1 MSKTQQL
8 AQLLRQAIEQGQL
21 RPGDRMPS
29 LRRLCQDHAVSLT
42 TAQRAYAELERQGL
56 LQALPRSG
64 FRVCAVPAG
73 SRQPEAHADGALRME
88 HLTAALPMPWGCPFI
103 NPALINTTP
112 MNRAL
117 SRALQDYRAALSST
131 PLEGFDGLRRELGL
145 HYLSQGIALAGDEL
159 LITCGGMEALT
170 LAMRAAVS
178 ASGSQSMVVVTP
190 AFPAA
195 LEQLR
200 HLGIAMLPAALSE
213 QGCLDLGALEDT
225 LRQQR
230 PAGIVLMANFQH
242 PTGLLMPE
250 AHKRALVALAEQ
262 YRVCIIEDDTYRE
275 LYLGKQAAAPLKAYD
290 RSGTVLH
297 CSSFSKS
304 LAPGYRVGWIAAGRL
319 SDTVRGLKL
328 CSSLGTPLPSQ
339 MALARLLATGQHGD
353 MLTRLRASLRNRR
366 DAMQQQIRESFPAGS
381 RLLQPEGGYFQWVI
395 LPEGL
400 DSAALLPL
408 AIEQGI
414 HYAPA
419 TLFHPQPVPANAL
432 RLNFSFFDPLQQ
444 RGGIALLGALLAQA
458 QQAG

>member
-1 MSKTQQL
+1 MSKTQHL
-8 AQLLRQAIEQGQL
+8 AQLFRQAIEQGQL
-21 RPGDRMPS
+21 HAGDRMPS
-29 LRRLCQDHAVSLT
+29 LRRLCQDHGVSLT

-64 FRVCAVPAG
+64 FRVCPQPLPARSTAAEPG
-73 SRQPEAHADGALRME
+73 QSLRME
-88 HLTAALPMPWGCPFI
+88 HLTTALPMPWGCPFI
-103 NPALINTTP
+103 NPALINTTQ

-117 SRALQDYRAALSST
+117 SRALQDYRSALSST
-131 PLEGFDGLRRELGL
+131 PVEGFDGLRRELGL

-178 ASGSQSMVVVTP
+178 ASGSHSMVVVTP

-195 LEQLR
+195 LDQLH
-200 HLGIAMLPAALSE
+200 HLGITILPAALSE
-213 QGCLDLGALEDT
+213 DGCLDLAALDLT
-225 LRQQR
+225 LQQQR

-250 AHKRALVALAEQ
+250 AQKRALVALAERH
-262 YRVCIIEDDTYRE
+262 RVCIIEDDTYRE
-275 LYLGKQAAAPLKAYD
+275 LYFGKQGAAPLKAYD
-290 RSGTVLH
+290 RSGNVLH

-319 SDTVRGLKL
+319 SNTVRGLKL

-353 MLTRLRASLRNRR
+353 MLERLRASLRGRR
-366 DAMQQQIRESFPAGS
+366 DVMQQQIRESFPVGS

-395 LPEGL
+395 LPEGM

-414 HYAPA
+414 HYAPSA
-419 TLFHPQPVPANAL
+419 LFYPQQAPANAL
-432 RLNFSFFDPLQQ
+432 RLNFSFFDPLHQ
-444 RGGIALLGALLAQA
+444 RDGIALLGALLGQA
-458 QQAG
+458 LP

>member
-1 MSKTQQL
+1 MSKTLQL
-8 AQLLRQAIEQGQL
+8 AQLFRHAIEQGQL
-21 RPGDRMPS
+21 RAGDRLPS
-29 LRRLCQDHAVSLT
+29 LRRLCQDHGVSLT

-64 FRVCAVPAG
+64 FRVCTPAAALRPAEPA
-73 SRQPEAHADGALRME
+73 SDGVLRME
-88 HLTAALPMPWGCPFI
+88 HLTTALPMPWGCPFI
-103 NPALINTTP
+103 NPALINTTQ

-131 PLEGFDGLRRELGL
+131 PIEGFEGLRRELGL
-145 HYLSQGIALAGDEL
+145 HYLSQGITLAGDEL

-178 ASGSQSMVVVTP
+178 ASGSHSMVVVTP

-200 HLGIAMLPAALSE
+200 HLGISMLPLALSE
-213 QGCLDLGALEDT
+213 QGCLDLEALDK
-225 LRQQR
+225 LLQQQR

-242 PTGLLMPE
+242 PTGLLLPE
-250 AHKRALVALAEQ
+250 TQKRALVALAERH
-262 YRVCIIEDDTYRE
+262 RVCIIEDDTYRE
-275 LYLGKQAAAPLKAYD
+275 LYFGTQGVAPLKAYD

-319 SDTVRGLKL
+319 SNTVRGLKL

-339 MALARLLATGQHGD
+339 MALARLLASGQHGD
-353 MLTRLRASLRNRR
+353 MLTRLRASLRSRR
-366 DAMQQQIRESFPAGS
+366 DAMQEQIKESFPAGS

-400 DSAALLPL
+400 DCAALLPM

-414 HYAPA
+414 HYAPS
-419 TLFHPQPVPANAL
+419 TLFYPQHGPSNAL
-432 RLNFSFFDPLQQ
+432 RLNFSFFDPLHQ
-444 RGGIALLGALLAQA
+444 REGVALLGALLRQA
-458 QQAG
+458 QE